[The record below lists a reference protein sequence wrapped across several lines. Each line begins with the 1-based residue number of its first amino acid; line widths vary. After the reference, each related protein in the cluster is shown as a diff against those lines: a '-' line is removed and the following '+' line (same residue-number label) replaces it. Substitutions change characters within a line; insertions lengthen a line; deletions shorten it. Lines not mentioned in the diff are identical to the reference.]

1 MQQLTIRVAD
11 ETAAAIEEQADKS
24 DASKSEVAR
33 ELLQLGTEYES
44 LQAECDRLKRE
55 LQAANSRYDE
65 HSELVEYVEDERRI
79 QQRREERRQANVFR
93 RAWWYLAGTPTDG
106 ETIE

>member
-11 ETAAAIEEQADKS
+11 ETATEIEERADES

-33 ELLQLGTEYES
+33 ELLRLGSEHES
-44 LQAECDRLKRE
+44 LQAECDRLRRE

-65 HSELVEYVEDERRI
+65 HTELVEYVEEERRL
-79 QQRREERRQANVFR
+79 QQRREERRDAPVWT
-93 RAWWYLAGTPTDG
+93 RAKWWLFGRSNDDADA
-106 ETIE
+106 

>member
-11 ETAAAIEEQADKS
+11 ETAAEIEERADES

-33 ELLQLGTEYES
+33 ELLRLGSEHES
-44 LQAECDRLKRE
+44 LQAECDRLRRE

-65 HSELVEYVEDERRI
+65 HTELVEYVEDERLAR
-79 QQRREERRQANVFR
+79 QRERDRRSAPAWR
-93 RAWWYLAGTPTDG
+93 RAKWWLFGTPEDETDA
-106 ETIE
+106 